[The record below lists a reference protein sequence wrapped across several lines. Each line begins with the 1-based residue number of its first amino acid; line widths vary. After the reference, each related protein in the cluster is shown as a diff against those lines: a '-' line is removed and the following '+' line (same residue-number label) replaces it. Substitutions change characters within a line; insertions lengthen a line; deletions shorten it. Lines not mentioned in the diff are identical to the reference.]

1 MGRIFDLDL
10 QLLNDALI
18 LAINVF
24 ILFFA
29 SSYLMF
35 NPVRDMLKKRQDKI
49 ASDIASAT
57 QNKEE
62 AFALKANYDTKLKE
76 ADKEVEA
83 ILSEARKKAMKREEE
98 IVAEAKEE
106 AARIIKR
113 AQTEIE
119 LERKR
124 AMDDMKKEMIQIASM
139 MAGKIV
145 TQSMNIEIQDALVEE
160 TLKEMGE
167 STWQN

>member
-1 MGRIFDLDL
+1 MERIFDLDL
-10 QLLNDALI
+10 QLLNDAFI

-29 SSYLMF
+29 ASYLMF

-49 ASDIASAT
+49 AADIASAA
-57 QNKEE
+57 QNREE
-62 AFALKANYDTKLKE
+62 ALALKTDYDAKLRI
-76 ADKEVEA
+76 ADKEAEV

-113 AQTEIE
+113 AQTEVE
-119 LERKR
+119 LEKKR

-145 TQSMNIEIQDALVEE
+145 AQSMDMQIQDALVEE

-167 STWQN
+167 ST

>member
-1 MGRIFDLDL
+1 MERIFDLDL
-10 QLLNDALI
+10 QLLNDAFI

-24 ILFFA
+24 ILFFTA
-29 SSYLMF
+29 SYLMF

-49 ASDIASAT
+49 AADIASAA
-57 QNKEE
+57 QNREE
-62 AFALKANYDTKLKE
+62 ALALKTDYDAKLRI
-76 ADKEVEA
+76 ADKEAEV

-113 AQTEIE
+113 AQTEVE
-119 LERKR
+119 LEKKR

-145 TQSMNIEIQDALVEE
+145 AQSMDMQIQDALVEE

>member
-1 MGRIFDLDL
+1 MERIFDLDL
-10 QLLNDALI
+10 QLLNDAVI

-29 SSYLMF
+29 ASYLMF
-35 NPVRDMLKKRQDKI
+35 NPIRDMLKKRQDKI
-49 ASDIASAT
+49 AADIASAT
-57 QNKEE
+57 QNRED
-62 AFALKANYDTKLKE
+62 ALALKTDYDAKLKN
-76 ADKEVEA
+76 ADREVEA

-113 AQTEIE
+113 AQTEVE
-119 LERKR
+119 LEKKR

-145 TQSMNIEIQDALVEE
+145 AQSMDMEIQDALVEE

>member
-1 MGRIFDLDL
+1 LERIFDLDL
-10 QLLNDALI
+10 QLINDAII

-29 SSYLMF
+29 ASYLMF
-35 NPVRDMLKKRQDKI
+35 NPVRDMLKKRQEKI
-49 ASDIASAT
+49 ASDIASAV
-57 QNKEE
+57 QSKED
-62 AFALKANYDTKLKE
+62 AIALKTDYDAKLKN

-98 IVAEAKEE
+98 IIAEAKEE
-106 AARIIKR
+106 AARIVKR
-113 AQTEIE
+113 AQTEAE
-119 LERKR
+119 LERKNT
-124 AMDDMKKEMIQIASM
+124 MDEMKKEMIQIASV
-139 MAGKIV
+139 MAGKV
-145 TQSMNIEIQDALVEE
+145 VAQSMDIQIQDALVEE

>member
-1 MGRIFDLDL
+1 
-10 QLLNDALI
+10 
-18 LAINVF
+18 
-24 ILFFA
+24 
-29 SSYLMF
+29 
-35 NPVRDMLKKRQDKI
+35 MLKKRQDKI
-49 ASDIASAT
+49 ATDIASAT

-62 AFALKANYDTKLKE
+62 ALTLKANYDTKLKE

-83 ILSEARKKAMKREEE
+83 ILSEARKKAIKREEE

-119 LERKR
+119 LEKKR

>member
-29 SSYLMF
+29 ASYLMF

-49 ASDIASAT
+49 AADIASAA

-62 AFALKANYDTKLKE
+62 ASALKANYDTRLKE

-145 TQSMNIEIQDALVEE
+145 TQSMNI
-160 TLKEMGE
+160 
-167 STWQN
+167 

>member
-18 LAINVF
+18 LAINIF

-29 SSYLMF
+29 ASYLMF

-49 ASDIASAT
+49 AADIASAT

-62 AFALKANYDTKLKE
+62 AFALKSDYETKLKE

-83 ILSEARKKAMKREEE
+83 ILSEARKKALKREEE

-113 AQTEIE
+113 AQTEID
-119 LERKR
+119 LEKKR

>member
-18 LAINVF
+18 LAINIF

-29 SSYLMF
+29 ASYLMF

-49 ASDIASAT
+49 AADIASAT
-57 QNKEE
+57 QSKEE
-62 AFALKANYDTKLKE
+62 ALALKANYDTRLKE
-76 ADKEVEA
+76 VDKEVEA

-113 AQTEIE
+113 AQTEID
-119 LERKR
+119 LERKH

>member
-1 MGRIFDLDL
+1 
-10 QLLNDALI
+10 
-18 LAINVF
+18 
-24 ILFFA
+24 
-29 SSYLMF
+29 
-35 NPVRDMLKKRQDKI
+35 MLKKRQDKI
-49 ASDIASAT
+49 AADIASAT
-57 QNKEE
+57 KNKEE
-62 AFALKANYDTKLKE
+62 ALALKEDYNARLKE

-83 ILSEARKKAMKREEE
+83 ILSEARKKALKREEE

-113 AQTEIE
+113 AQTEID
-119 LERKR
+119 LEKKR

-167 STWQN
+167 NTWQN